1 MREETNPVQ
10 LITEEEF
17 VELLDSHGLRSEK
30 VKEACR
36 LVFVKGE
43 SRRAAALACGVDYA
57 TLHRSVRRLQGLC
70 PTCGQPLPQG
80 QEEHE

>member
-43 SRRAAALACGVDYA
+43 SRRAAAIACGVDYA

-80 QEEHE
+80 QEENE

>member
-43 SRRAAALACGVDYA
+43 SRRAAAIACGEDYA

>member
-17 VELLDSHGLRSEK
+17 VELLDSHGLCSEK

-43 SRRAAALACGVDYA
+43 SRRAAAIACGVDYA